1 MWGLFVFGMELMF
14 GDGVSIEEVKR
25 TLGPVLRAQRRLLTL
40 GNSQL
45 FVFEV

>member
-1 MWGLFVFGMELMF
+1 MVW
-14 GDGVSIEEVKR
+14 DGVSIEGAR
-25 TLGPVLRAQRRLLTL
+25 GTLGPVLKAQRRLLAL

>member
-1 MWGLFVFGMELMF
+1 MWGLFVFGMELTF
-14 GDGVSIEEVKR
+14 EDGVSIEEVKR
-25 TLGPVLRAQRRLLTL
+25 TLGPVLRAQRLLLTL